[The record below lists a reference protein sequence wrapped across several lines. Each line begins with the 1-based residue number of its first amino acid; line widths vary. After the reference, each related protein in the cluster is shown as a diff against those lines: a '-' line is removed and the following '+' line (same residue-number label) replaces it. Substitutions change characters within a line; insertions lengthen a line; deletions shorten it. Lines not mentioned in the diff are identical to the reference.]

1 LQQKNE
7 RSWQVAMLFSI
18 TGHWS
23 KSVGKLNPVGT
34 GGPALT
40 CAARDSSPVN
50 PDTTQRL
57 IDPNIVPFRP
67 TLWTDIYAA

>member
-1 LQQKNE
+1 
-7 RSWQVAMLFSI
+7 
-18 TGHWS
+18 
-23 KSVGKLNPVGT
+23 VGKLNPVGT

-40 CAARDSSPVN
+40 SAARDSSPVN